1 MTFTA
6 RTNAFE
12 SPDIKT
18 LFYNIILETGFPAF
32 TELLLIELNNELL
45 NINH

>member
-6 RTNAFE
+6 RTDAFE

-18 LFYNIILETGFPAF
+18 LFYNILREPGFQAF
-32 TELLLIELNNELL
+32 TVLLFIELKNEIL